1 MKSCKAMEIATSTYY
16 YKAILKPDES
26 QIIDKIEEVLGML
39 GPTGYIA
46 MTVILKRN
54 MTINKKKVYRI
65 MRENG
70 FLCPKKVKAYSKTTD
85 SSHNLPKYQNHAAD
99 CVTSDIG
106 QVLVGDVT
114 QFDIRGRDCFL
125 ALLMDRHNHEVAGAA
140 ISWTNDTDL
149 VLSALECASEKFG
162 DLRGCLHHTDAD
174 VRYCSKLYT
183 QRLHELG
190 MKISMTVGN
199 AYENA
204 HAESLNKTIKYK
216 EININEYDSIEEA
229 KIRIGIYIHNYNTIK
244 PHSSLNYMTPVEYK
258 KSENNKKMIP
268 ISGG

>member
-1 MKSCKAMEIATSTYY
+1 MEIATSTYY
-16 YKAILKPDES
+16 YKAVKKPDES
-26 QIIDKIEEVLGML
+26 QIIAQMENILEML

-46 MTVILKRN
+46 MTVILKRT
-54 MTINKKKVYRI
+54 MSINKKKVYRI
-65 MRENG
+65 MSENG
-70 FLCPKKVKAYSKTTD
+70 FLCKKKVKPYSKTTN
-85 SSHNLPKYQNHAAD
+85 SSHNLPKYQNVAANY
-99 CVTSDIG
+99 VTSDVG

-149 VLSALECASEKFG
+149 VLSALESASEKFG
-162 DLRGCLHHTDAD
+162 NLRGCLHHTDAD
-174 VRYCSKLYT
+174 VRYCSNLYT
-183 QRLHELG
+183 QRLRDLG
-190 MKISMTVGN
+190 MKISMAVGN

-216 EININEYDSIEEA
+216 EINLNEYDSIEEA

-258 KSENNKKMIP
+258 NSDKKLKK
-268 ISGG
+268 

>member
-1 MKSCKAMEIATSTYY
+1 MALAISTFYY
-16 YKAILKPDES
+16 QAIPKPDDS
-26 QIIDKIEEVLGML
+26 QIISKIEDILEML

-46 MTVILKRN
+46 MTVILRRT

-65 MRENG
+65 MAENG
-70 FLCPKKVKAYSKTTD
+70 FLCQKKKRTYSKTTD
-85 SSHNLPKYQNHAAD
+85 SSHNLPKYQNLAANV
-99 CVTSDIG
+99 VTSNVG

-114 QFDIRGRDCFL
+114 QFDIRGRDCYL
-125 ALLMDRHNHEVAGAA
+125 ALLMDRHNHEIAGAA
-140 ISWTNDTDL
+140 ISWSNDTYL
-149 VLSALECASEKFG
+149 VVSALEVASEKFG
-162 DLRGCLHHTDAD
+162 SLAGCLHHTDAD
-174 VRYCSKLYT
+174 VRYCSRAYT

-190 MKISMTVGN
+190 MEISMTVGN

-216 EININEYDSIEEA
+216 EINLNEYDSIEEA

-244 PHSSLNYMTPVEYK
+244 PHSSLNWMTPVEFK
-258 KSENNKKMIP
+258 NSENNKKMIP

>member
-1 MKSCKAMEIATSTYY
+1 MEIATSTYY
-16 YKAILKPDES
+16 YKARPKPDES
-26 QIIDKIEEVLGML
+26 QIITQIEDTLELL

-46 MTVILKRN
+46 MTVILKRT

-65 MRENG
+65 MGENG
-70 FLCPKKVKAYSKTTD
+70 FLCQKKVRAYSKTTD
-85 SSHNLPKYQNHAAD
+85 SSHNLPKYQNLAANY
-99 CVTSDIG
+99 VTLDVG

-125 ALLMDRHNHEVAGAA
+125 ALLMDRHNLEIAGAA
-140 ISWTNDTDL
+140 ISWSNDTDL
-149 VLSALECASEKFG
+149 VLSALEGASEKFG
-162 DLRGCLHHTDAD
+162 NLRGCLHHTDAD

-183 QRLHELG
+183 QRLRDLG
-190 MKISMTVGN
+190 MQISMTVGN
-199 AYENA
+199 VYENA

-216 EININEYDSIEEA
+216 EINLNEYDSIEEA

-244 PHSSLNYMTPVEYK
+244 PHSSLHYMTPVEYK
-258 KSENNKKMIP
+258 KSGKNKKMIP